1 MFVSNQ
7 ASFDEQPANRNW
19 RIEIEIAIQRS
30 SRSRNQVEFSLIQLR
45 KGLQKKTQQTE
56 SICIHVFTEL

>member
-45 KGLQKKTQQTE
+45 KAHNETE
-56 SICIHVFTEL
+56 SICICVFAEL